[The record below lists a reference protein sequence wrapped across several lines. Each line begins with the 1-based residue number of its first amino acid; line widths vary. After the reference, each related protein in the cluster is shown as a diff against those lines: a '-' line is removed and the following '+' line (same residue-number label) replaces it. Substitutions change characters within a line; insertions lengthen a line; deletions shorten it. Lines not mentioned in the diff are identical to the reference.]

1 MSQRQYDDDV
11 DRIAARVVERGGLG
25 NSLSIVLTLLV
36 GPAFIFPALAATQ
49 SVASGLPAPVGV
61 VFTAAV
67 IAVPLLAFVL
77 VSSRRAR

>member
-1 MSQRQYDDDV
+1 MDW
-11 DRIAARVVERGGLG
+11 ITARVVGRAGLG

-49 SVASGLPAPVGV
+49 SIANGLPVPVGV
-61 VFTAAV
+61 VLTAAV
-67 IAVPLLAFVL
+67 IAVPFLVFVL